1 MALAMEQRWARLL
14 RAPSSCRR
22 SANEAAEAAHRP
34 RLVMAPRTKRAK
46 GGDARVSRQMPWIFR
61 NEVVNVPELIQH
73 GKTSLLVDV
82 ENSEGRELGVAMC
95 TLARSGGINI
105 LGRMLTDNV
114 AVHIDRSFL
123 QGRLQRALEHRRRCF
138 GDATSYRLVNAE
150 GDLLPGVLC
159 DRYGDTLCL
168 QFTALAA
175 EELLREEL
183 LAALED
189 LLSPKAII
197 LRYDVR
203 EDRQLEQAH
212 VRPPELARGASPGL
226 LEVETASGF
235 VFTADPLEEGW
246 TSGAFF
252 AERSLR
258 KLLAEAL
265 RSSPEG
271 QSSAVGERKG
281 KAKGQPPVP
290 QVLSLFGESSGI
302 FAAWKGAKVTCA
314 LHKGEGEKVA
324 RAARELLA
332 RRNGCEEHVTYFSLG
347 TEPRL
352 DELGTCRG
360 TFDVALLARFPNCR
374 RRGLV
379 KRFPGRRGSE
389 LWQIGGRREAVYSL
403 DRFGRCSLCPQRAS
417 PGGVPQPN
425 HVRRQVDAMYQHGR
439 VVRWPPSTRGAP
451 LSTCWA

>member
-1 MALAMEQRWARLL
+1 
-14 RAPSSCRR
+14 
-22 SANEAAEAAHRP
+22 
-34 RLVMAPRTKRAK
+34 
-46 GGDARVSRQMPWIFR
+46 
-61 NEVVNVPELIQH
+61 
-73 GKTSLLVDV
+73 
-82 ENSEGRELGVAMC
+82 
-95 TLARSGGINI
+95 
-105 LGRMLTDNV
+105 MLTDNV

-379 KRFPGRRGSE
+379 KRFPGRRGAFGTPCPGSE